1 MNSMSNRSRRFSSK
15 DRLRMSSLKKK
26 DSNIPKFKFL
36 DSLSSGSLQYSVVS
50 SFILQFISS
59 DIYLLADAFQIY
71 TLYFKIYN

>member
-59 DIYLLADAFQIY
+59 DIYLLADAFQVY
-71 TLYFKIYN
+71 TLYLKIYN